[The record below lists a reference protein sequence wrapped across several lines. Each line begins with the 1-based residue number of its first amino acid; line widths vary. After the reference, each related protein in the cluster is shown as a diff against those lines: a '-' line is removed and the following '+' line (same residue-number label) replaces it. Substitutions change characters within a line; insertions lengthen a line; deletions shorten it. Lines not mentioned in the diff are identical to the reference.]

1 MPKNADGLNLTL
13 YGRIFDMYKNL
24 QYYYNDFK
32 NCKNIGELGWLG
44 SGLGLLESP
53 CECGIEAPGSI
64 SHGVS

>member
-32 NCKNIGELGWLG
+32 NCKNIGELG
-44 SGLGLLESP
+44 
-53 CECGIEAPGSI
+53 
-64 SHGVS
+64 